1 MSSRGAAEIIGA
13 ALLVAGCGAGGGQDT
28 ATSTGTVGVDGAELR
43 YVVEGRG
50 TPCIVIGSERYYR
63 RLFSDEFKGRLR
75 CAFADTRMF
84 TAGARPPADGVYDMR
99 VVLADVEAVRQAL
112 QWDTIVVVGHSMH
125 AHLAL
130 EYARAYPDRVS
141 HVVMIGMSP
150 GWPTADARARL
161 WDSQASPERRQAHEA
176 RRAARAAVQADSAL
190 SESDRFIRTYVLN
203 GALYWFDPEFDCAPL
218 WQQVDVNVERFD
230 EYVRRS
236 GEDYAVTDAP
246 GLQVPVFVA
255 IGRHDYVVPFDL
267 WDEAARRSLTN
278 LTLEIFE
285 RSGHTPQY
293 EEAPLFDRKLI
304 EWLRVSA

>member
-1 MSSRGAAEIIGA
+1 MRRNGIVGAI
-13 ALLVAGCGAGGGQDT
+13 LLTACGSAGGQD
-28 ATSTGTVGVDGAELR
+28 ATPSAGTVVVDGAELR
-43 YVVEGRG
+43 YVVEGQG
-50 TPCIVIGSERYYR
+50 QPCIVIGSATYYQ

-112 QWDTIVVVGHSMH
+112 QWDKIVVVGHSMH

-130 EYARAYPDRVS
+130 EYARAYPDHVS

-150 GWPTADARARL
+150 GWPTQEARARL
-161 WDSQASPERRQAHEA
+161 WDAQASPERKVAHEA
-176 RRAARAAVQADSAL
+176 RQAARAAVQADSAL
-190 SESDRFIRTYVLN
+190 TASDKFIRTYVLN
-203 GALYWFDPEFDCAPL
+203 SALYWFDPEFDCGPL
-218 WQQVDVNVERFD
+218 WQQVDVNVELFN

-236 GEDYAVTDAP
+236 GEHYSVTAAP
-246 GLQVPVFVA
+246 GLRVPVFVA

-267 WDEAARRSLTN
+267 WDEPARRALPN
-278 LTLEIFE
+278 HTLEIFD

-293 EEAPLFDRKLI
+293 EEAAEFDRKLI
-304 EWLRVSA
+304 DFLSAPSAPSA

>member
-1 MSSRGAAEIIGA
+1 MSSRGVAEIVVA
-13 ALLVAGCGAGGGQDT
+13 AILMAGCGVGGGQET
-28 ATSTGTVGVDGAELR
+28 AASTGTVVVDGAELR

-50 TPCIVIGSERYYR
+50 TPCIVIGIATYYQ
-63 RLFSDEFKGRLR
+63 RLFSEEFKSGLR
-75 CAFADTRMF
+75 CAFADSRMF
-84 TAGARPPADGVYDMR
+84 TAAARPPADGVYDMP

-112 QWDTIVVVGHSMH
+112 GWDRVVVVGHSMH
-125 AHLAL
+125 AHVAL

-150 GWPTADARARL
+150 DWPTSDAQARL
-161 WDSQASPERRQAHEA
+161 WASQASPERRVAHEA
-176 RRAARAAVQADSAL
+176 RQAARAAVQADTAL
-190 SESDRFIRTYVLN
+190 SESDKFIRTYVLN

-218 WQQVDVNVERFD
+218 WQGVDVNVELFD

-236 GEDYAVTDAP
+236 GEDYSVTDAR

-267 WDEAARRSLTN
+267 WDDDARRSLPN

-293 EEAPLFDRKLI
+293 EEAPFFDRKLI
-304 EWLRVSA
+304 EWLRASG